1 MKRTDR
7 GTGVDLALRAVGKG
21 GCMQSAEQRINDTP
35 HTNINNEKK
44 SADPAAVSGWQSLAI
59 ETDRSAEGQP
69 QNPAEA
75 DIKVSV
81 IVPIYNAE
89 AFLRPAMD
97 SILDQ
102 KLREI
107 EVICVDDGSTDGSL
121 KIIKEY
127 QKQDSRIRIATQS
140 NAGPGMARNNGLRRA
155 RGEYVIFLD
164 ADDFIKL
171 EFLSEMYETA
181 KVDDLDIA
189 LCDYDLY
196 HNDTA
201 KFRKNVTGE
210 EQGLLAPGKVTSK
223 NDFPDQIFQMT
234 DGYVWS
240 KLFRR
245 SFLLEKKLTF
255 PEDLRMFEDVYFV
268 MTALSLA
275 ERIGK
280 SEGVWIHH
288 RVYSDQAR
296 GRLFRK
302 YYAQAPHMYANIKTF
317 LMQHGMYLPLSVSYV
332 NLTAS
337 RCFKIYNLLWEDAKR
352 EFYTMLH
359 DGLAEQMG
367 WSEIAAEDYTDPA
380 VCRFAATVQMYSYDQ
395 SNRREARGRKLSF
408 ASLKQWMERKRKN
421 RRREPGYLASLIGN
435 IFKRKKK

>member
-1 MKRTDR
+1 
-7 GTGVDLALRAVGKG
+7 
-21 GCMQSAEQRINDTP
+21 MQSAEMKQNDATHTDINTAQVEP
-35 HTNINNEKK
+35 ERVQAEPERVQ
-44 SADPAAVSGWQSLAI
+44 ADAPELAEWQSLAS
-59 ETDRSAEGQP
+59 ETE
-69 QNPAEA
+69 
-75 DIKVSV
+75 IKVSV

-102 KLREI
+102 SLREI

-127 QKQDSRIRIATQS
+127 QKRDSRIRIATQN
-140 NAGPGMARNNGLRRA
+140 NAGPGMARNNGMRRA
-155 RGEYVIFLD
+155 RGEYIAFLD
-164 ADDFIKL
+164 ADDFFNL
-171 EFLSEMYETA
+171 DFLSRMYETA
-181 KVDDLDIA
+181 KRDDLDIA
-189 LCDYDLY
+189 VGNYDLY

-210 EQGLLAPGKVTSK
+210 EQGLLAPGRVTSK
-223 NDFPDQIFQMT
+223 KDFPDQIFQLT

-245 SFLLEKKLTF
+245 SFLLEKKLSF
-255 PEDLRMFEDVYFV
+255 PEELRMFEDVYFV
-268 MTALSLA
+268 VTALSLA
-275 ERIGK
+275 ERIAK
-280 SEGVWIHH
+280 CEGILIHH
-288 RVYSDQAR
+288 RVYSEQAR
-296 GRLFRK
+296 GRLFKK
-302 YYAQAPHMYANIKTF
+302 YYAQAPQMYVNIKTF

-337 RCFKIYNLLWEDAKR
+337 RCFRLYNLLWEDAKK

-367 WSEIAAEDYTDPA
+367 WSEVAAEDYTDPA
-380 VCRFAATVQMYSYDQ
+380 VCLFAATVQMYTYEQ

-408 ASLKQWMERKRKN
+408 ASLKQWMARKRKD
-421 RRREPGYLASLIGN
+421 RRKEPGYFTELFRSL
-435 IFKRKKK
+435 FKRKKK

>member
-1 MKRTDR
+1 
-7 GTGVDLALRAVGKG
+7 
-21 GCMQSAEQRINDTP
+21 MQSAEMKQNDATHTDINTAQAEPERVQADTP
-35 HTNINNEKK
+35 EL
-44 SADPAAVSGWQSLAI
+44 AEWQSLAS
-59 ETDRSAEGQP
+59 ETE
-69 QNPAEA
+69 
-75 DIKVSV
+75 IKVSV

-102 KLREI
+102 SLREI

-127 QKQDSRIRIATQS
+127 QKRDSRIRIATQN
-140 NAGPGMARNNGLRRA
+140 NAGPGMARNNGMRRA
-155 RGEYVIFLD
+155 RGEYIAFLD
-164 ADDFIKL
+164 ADDFFNL
-171 EFLSEMYETA
+171 DFLSRMYETA
-181 KVDDLDIA
+181 KRDDLDIA
-189 LCDYDLY
+189 VGNYDLY

-210 EQGLLAPGKVTSK
+210 EQGLLAPGRVTSK
-223 NDFPDQIFQMT
+223 KDFPDQIFQLT

-245 SFLLEKKLTF
+245 SFLLEKKLSF
-255 PEDLRMFEDVYFV
+255 PEELRMFEDVYFV
-268 MTALSLA
+268 VTALSLA
-275 ERIGK
+275 ERIEK
-280 SEGVWIHH
+280 CEGILIHH
-288 RVYSDQAR
+288 RVYSEQAR
-296 GRLFRK
+296 GRLFKK
-302 YYAQAPHMYANIKTF
+302 YYAQAPQMYANIKTF

-337 RCFKIYNLLWEDAKR
+337 RCFRLYNLLWEDAKK

-367 WSEIAAEDYTDPA
+367 WSEVAAEDYTDPA
-380 VCRFAATVQMYSYDQ
+380 VCLFAATVQMYTYEQ

-408 ASLKQWMERKRKN
+408 ASLKQWMARKRKN
-421 RRREPGYLASLIGN
+421 RRKEPGYFTELFRSL
-435 IFKRKKK
+435 FKRKKK

>member
-1 MKRTDR
+1 
-7 GTGVDLALRAVGKG
+7 
-21 GCMQSAEQRINDTP
+21 MQSAEIKQNDATHTDINTAQNAP
-35 HTNINNEKK
+35 VAGQAE
-44 SADPAAVSGWQSLAI
+44 PATAQIARPTEVAGWQALAI
-59 ETDRSAEGQP
+59 ETDKAAPEVSM
-69 QNPAEA
+69 PAEIE
-75 DIKVSV
+75 IKVSV

-102 KLREI
+102 SLSEI

-121 KIIKEY
+121 KIVKEY
-127 QKQDSRIRIATQS
+127 QKRDSRVRIATQN
-140 NAGPGMARNNGLRRA
+140 NAGPGMARNNGMRRA
-155 RGEYVIFLD
+155 RGEYIAFLD
-164 ADDFIKL
+164 ADDFFNPN
-171 EFLSEMYETA
+171 FLSRMYETA
-181 KVDDLDIA
+181 KKDDLDIA
-189 LCDYDLY
+189 VGDYDLY
-196 HNDTA
+196 HNDSA

-210 EQGLLAPGKVTSK
+210 EQGLLAPGRVTSK

-245 SFLLEKKLTF
+245 SFLLEKNLSF

-268 MTALSLA
+268 VTALSLA

-280 SEGVWIHH
+280 CEGILIHH

-296 GRLFRK
+296 GRLFKK
-302 YYAQAPHMYANIKTF
+302 YYAQAPKMYANIKAF

-337 RCFKIYNLLWEDAKR
+337 RCFKIYNLLWEDAKK
-352 EFYTMLH
+352 EFYAMLH

-367 WSEIAAEDYTDPA
+367 WSEVAAEDYTDPA
-380 VCRFAATVQMYSYDQ
+380 VCRFAATVQMYTYEQ

-408 ASLKQWMERKRKN
+408 ASLKQWMARKRKN
-421 RRREPGYLASLIGN
+421 RRKEPGYFAQLLRSL
-435 IFKRKKK
+435 FKRKKS

>member
-1 MKRTDR
+1 
-7 GTGVDLALRAVGKG
+7 
-21 GCMQSAEQRINDTP
+21 MQSAEMKQNDATHTDINTAQVEP
-35 HTNINNEKK
+35 ERVQAEPERVQ
-44 SADPAAVSGWQSLAI
+44 ADAPELAEWQSLAS
-59 ETDRSAEGQP
+59 ETE
-69 QNPAEA
+69 
-75 DIKVSV
+75 IKVSV

-102 KLREI
+102 SLREI

-127 QKQDSRIRIATQS
+127 QKRDSRIRIATQN
-140 NAGPGMARNNGLRRA
+140 NAGPGMARNNGMRRA
-155 RGEYVIFLD
+155 RGEYIAFLD
-164 ADDFIKL
+164 ADDFFNL
-171 EFLSEMYETA
+171 DFLSRMYETA
-181 KVDDLDIA
+181 KRDDLDIA
-189 LCDYDLY
+189 VGNYDLY

-210 EQGLLAPGKVTSK
+210 EQGLLAPGRVTSK
-223 NDFPDQIFQMT
+223 KDFPDQIFQLT

-245 SFLLEKKLTF
+245 SFLLEKKLSF
-255 PEDLRMFEDVYFV
+255 PEELRMFEDVYFV
-268 MTALSLA
+268 VTALSLA
-275 ERIGK
+275 ERIAK
-280 SEGVWIHH
+280 CEGILIHH
-288 RVYSDQAR
+288 RVYSEQAR
-296 GRLFRK
+296 GRLFKK
-302 YYAQAPHMYANIKTF
+302 YYAQAPQMYVNIKTF

-337 RCFKIYNLLWEDAKR
+337 RCFRLYNLLWEDAKK

-367 WSEIAAEDYTDPA
+367 WSEVAAEDYTDPA
-380 VCRFAATVQMYSYDQ
+380 VCLFAATVQMYTYEQ

-408 ASLKQWMERKRKN
+408 ASLKQWMARKRKN
-421 RRREPGYLASLIGN
+421 RRKEPGYFTELFRSL
-435 IFKRKKK
+435 FKRKKK

>member
-1 MKRTDR
+1 
-7 GTGVDLALRAVGKG
+7 
-21 GCMQSAEQRINDTP
+21 MQSAEMKQNDATHTDINTAQVEP
-35 HTNINNEKK
+35 ERVQAEPERVQ
-44 SADPAAVSGWQSLAI
+44 ADAPELAEWQSLAS
-59 ETDRSAEGQP
+59 ETE
-69 QNPAEA
+69 
-75 DIKVSV
+75 IKVSV

-102 KLREI
+102 SLREI

-127 QKQDSRIRIATQS
+127 QKRDSRIRIATQN
-140 NAGPGMARNNGLRRA
+140 NAGPGMARNNGMRRA
-155 RGEYVIFLD
+155 RGEYIAFLD
-164 ADDFIKL
+164 ADDFFNL
-171 EFLSEMYETA
+171 DFLSRMYETA
-181 KVDDLDIA
+181 KRDDLDIA
-189 LCDYDLY
+189 VGNYDLY

-210 EQGLLAPGKVTSK
+210 EQGLLAPGRVTSK
-223 NDFPDQIFQMT
+223 KDFPDQIFQLT

-245 SFLLEKKLTF
+245 SFLLEKKLSF
-255 PEDLRMFEDVYFV
+255 PEELRMFEDVYFV
-268 MTALSLA
+268 VTALSLA
-275 ERIGK
+275 ERIEK
-280 SEGVWIHH
+280 CEGVLIHH
-288 RVYSDQAR
+288 RVYSEQAR
-296 GRLFRK
+296 GRLFKK
-302 YYAQAPHMYANIKTF
+302 YYAQAPQMYANIKTF

-337 RCFKIYNLLWEDAKR
+337 RCFRLYNLLWEDAKK

-367 WSEIAAEDYTDPA
+367 WSEVAAEDYTDPA
-380 VCRFAATVQMYSYDQ
+380 VCLFAATVQMYTYEQ

-408 ASLKQWMERKRKN
+408 ASLKQWMARKRKN
-421 RRREPGYLASLIGN
+421 RRKEPGYFTELFRSL
-435 IFKRKKK
+435 FKRKKK

>member
-1 MKRTDR
+1 MR
-7 GTGVDLALRAVGKG
+7 GGGEG
-21 GCMQSAEQRINDTP
+21 GCMQSEEIKQNDATHTDINKAQASERAE
-35 HTNINNEKK
+35 
-44 SADPAAVSGWQSLAI
+44 VSGWQALAI
-59 ETDRSAEGQP
+59 EVDGGAETAEL
-69 QNPAEA
+69 NPKEA

-102 KLREI
+102 QLREI

-127 QKQDSRIRIATQS
+127 QKQDSRIRIATQN

-155 RGEYVIFLD
+155 RGEYVAFLD
-164 ADDFIKL
+164 ADDFFKL
-171 EFLSEMYETA
+171 DFLARMYETA
-181 KVDDLDIA
+181 KANDLDIA
-189 LCDYDLY
+189 VGDYDLY

-223 NDFPDQIFQMT
+223 KDFPDQIFQLT

-245 SFLLEKKLTF
+245 SFLLEKKLVF

-268 MTALSLA
+268 VTALSLA

-280 SEGVWIHH
+280 CEGVLIHH
-288 RVYSDQAR
+288 RVYSEQAR

-302 YYAQAPHMYANIKTF
+302 YYAQAPRMYANIKTF

-337 RCFKIYNLLWEDAKR
+337 RCFKIYNLLGADAKC
-352 EFYTMLH
+352 EFYTVLH

-367 WSEIAAEDYTDPA
+367 WSEVAAEEYTDPA
-380 VCRFAATVQMYSYDQ
+380 VCRFAATVQMYSYEQ

-408 ASLKQWMERKRKN
+408 ASLKQWMARKRKN
-421 RRREPGYLASLIGN
+421 RRKEPGYLATLLGN

>member
-1 MKRTDR
+1 
-7 GTGVDLALRAVGKG
+7 
-21 GCMQSAEQRINDTP
+21 MQSAEMKQNDATHTDINTAQAEPERVQADTP
-35 HTNINNEKK
+35 EL
-44 SADPAAVSGWQSLAI
+44 AEWQSLAS
-59 ETDRSAEGQP
+59 ETE
-69 QNPAEA
+69 
-75 DIKVSV
+75 IKVSV

-102 KLREI
+102 SLREI

-127 QKQDSRIRIATQS
+127 QKRDSRIRIATQN
-140 NAGPGMARNNGLRRA
+140 NAGPGMARNNGMRRA
-155 RGEYVIFLD
+155 RGEYIAFLD
-164 ADDFIKL
+164 ADDFFNL
-171 EFLSEMYETA
+171 DFLSRMYETA
-181 KVDDLDIA
+181 KRDDLDIA
-189 LCDYDLY
+189 VGNYDLY

-210 EQGLLAPGKVTSK
+210 EQGLLAPGRVTSK
-223 NDFPDQIFQMT
+223 KDFPDQIFQLT

-245 SFLLEKKLTF
+245 SFLLEKKLSF
-255 PEDLRMFEDVYFV
+255 PEELRMFEDVYFV
-268 MTALSLA
+268 VTALSLA
-275 ERIGK
+275 ERIAK
-280 SEGVWIHH
+280 CEGILIHH
-288 RVYSDQAR
+288 RVYSEQAR
-296 GRLFRK
+296 GRLFKK
-302 YYAQAPHMYANIKTF
+302 YYAQAPQMYVNIKTF

-337 RCFKIYNLLWEDAKR
+337 RCFRLYNLLWEDAKK

-367 WSEIAAEDYTDPA
+367 WSEVAAEDYTDPA
-380 VCRFAATVQMYSYDQ
+380 VCLFAATVQMYTYEQ

-408 ASLKQWMERKRKN
+408 ASLKQWMARKRKN
-421 RRREPGYLASLIGN
+421 RRKEPGYFTELFRSL
-435 IFKRKKK
+435 FKRKKK

>member
-1 MKRTDR
+1 
-7 GTGVDLALRAVGKG
+7 
-21 GCMQSAEQRINDTP
+21 
-35 HTNINNEKK
+35 
-44 SADPAAVSGWQSLAI
+44 
-59 ETDRSAEGQP
+59 
-69 QNPAEA
+69 
-75 DIKVSV
+75 
-81 IVPIYNAE
+81 
-89 AFLRPAMD
+89 
-97 SILDQ
+97 
-102 KLREI
+102 
-107 EVICVDDGSTDGSL
+107 
-121 KIIKEY
+121 
-127 QKQDSRIRIATQS
+127 
-140 NAGPGMARNNGLRRA
+140 
-155 RGEYVIFLD
+155 
-164 ADDFIKL
+164 
-171 EFLSEMYETA
+171 
-181 KVDDLDIA
+181 
-189 LCDYDLY
+189 
-196 HNDTA
+196 
-201 KFRKNVTGE
+201 
-210 EQGLLAPGKVTSK
+210 
-223 NDFPDQIFQMT
+223 MT

-240 KLFRR
+240 KLYRR